1 MSKHTAGPW
10 VFGILSWGDGA
21 IQEIEEKP
29 FDYSGPGYYDNPS
42 IMDKNGNEI
51 VGCGEYDVFSSP
63 ENTRLM
69 VAAPDLLEALEALLA
84 GYESMM
90 HSEFDYPNDLWSAD
104 GRGDAEALNAIKS
117 IAKARGEA

>member
-1 MSKHTAGPW
+1 MSKHTPGPW
-10 VFGILSWGDGA
+10 VFGILSWGEGS
-21 IQEIEEKP
+21 IQGIEEKP

-42 IMDKNGNEI
+42 IMDKNGTEI

-69 VAAPDLLEALEALLA
+69 AAAPDMLEALETIKRRMYEPRALML
-84 GYESMM
+84 EEVELMI
-90 HSEFDYPNDLWSAD
+90 D
-104 GRGDAEALNAIKS
+104 KV